1 MTASHSYELFG
12 PGFKRHA
19 YQTYAE
25 MREQDPVYLQV
36 FPDGFRMWFIT
47 GYDEVEMILRDHK
60 RFVKN
65 LRNAWPPER
74 VATLPTPSPLEEL
87 LNNHMLNIDPPDHT
101 RLRALINKAFTSRMV
116 GQMQERV
123 QQVADELLDQ
133 VQSRGHMELID
144 EYAFPL
150 PIVVIAELLG
160 APSSDRDRFRVW
172 SDAFIGEP
180 ENQEEAGQ
188 MMNLMADFTDYLR
201 ALFDERRAR
210 PQADLISALIEAE
223 EAGDKLSEAE
233 LFSMVILL
241 IVAGHETTV
250 NLISN
255 GVLALLQ
262 HPDQMAAL
270 RADPSLMP
278 AAVEEFLRFDGP
290 VERSTP
296 RWATEDIELGG
307 QTICRGDMVMVV
319 LSSANRDEGQFDGA
333 SELDIHRETNKHLAF
348 GLGIHYCVGAPLARM
363 EGRIALETL
372 LRRLPNLRM
381 AASVDELV
389 WRTVP
394 LIRGLKQ
401 LSVTWDIET

>member
-1 MTASHSYELFG
+1 MTAPHSYELYG
-12 PGFKRHA
+12 PEFKRRA

-25 MREQDPVYLQV
+25 MRKSDPVYLHV

-47 GYDEVEMILRDHK
+47 GYEEVETILRDHK

-74 VATLPTPSPLEEL
+74 VATLPESSPLEEL

-101 RLRALINKAFTSRMV
+101 RLRALINKAFTSRMIN
-116 GQMQERV
+116 QMQGRV
-123 QQVADELLDQ
+123 QQIAEELLDQ
-133 VQSRGHMELID
+133 VQTRGHMELID

-160 APSSDRDRFRVW
+160 APSADRDRFRVW

-180 ENQEEAGQ
+180 ESQEEAGQ
-188 MMNLMADFTDYLR
+188 MMKLMADFTDYLR

-210 PQADLISALIEAE
+210 PQDDLISALIEAE

-250 NLISN
+250 NLIGN

-270 RADPSLMP
+270 RAEPALMP
-278 AAVEEFLRFDGP
+278 AAVEEFLRYDGP

-319 LSSANRDEGQFDGA
+319 LSAANRDEAQFNEAAG
-333 SELDIHRETNKHLAF
+333 LDIHRENNKHMAF

-363 EGRIALETL
+363 EGRIALDAL
-372 LRRLPNLRM
+372 LRRLPNLRL
-381 AASVDELV
+381 AGSFDELV

-401 LSVTWDIET
+401 LPVAWEVEA